1 MRQELGVSAKFADF
15 MQQGLDS
22 VELTAAVQVSFTGLA
37 QIVRLGPVFWL
48 QIPVICLNLA
58 HDLGQPYKKFV
69 VQGAMASWEI
79 GRVAVAKLQAPPARR
94 QAQSQ
99 VDTRDAD

>member
-1 MRQELGVSAKFADF
+1 
-15 MQQGLDS
+15 
-22 VELTAAVQVSFTGLA
+22 
-37 QIVRLGPVFWL
+37 
-48 QIPVICLNLA
+48 LA